1 MLSRSIRPGRPG
13 AALAVLGVRG
23 RLYGVCFWPFRP
35 GDVWSAAGGG
45 VGTVYA
51 HLRRDQ
57 RDGGG
62 VSGGRG
68 LWDRGWGGGVCR
80 CQRGR
85 QCRDLRPSP
94 VGNDKSRFFVS
105 EVAPALLEGRSK
117 SKRRCA

>member
-68 LWDRGWGGGVCR
+68 LWDRGWGGGGYAGV
-80 CQRGR
+80 RGAGSAVT
-85 QCRDLRPSP
+85 C
-94 VGNDKSRFFVS
+94 
-105 EVAPALLEGRSK
+105 ALLRWEMTRAGFS
-117 SKRRCA
+117 SRR